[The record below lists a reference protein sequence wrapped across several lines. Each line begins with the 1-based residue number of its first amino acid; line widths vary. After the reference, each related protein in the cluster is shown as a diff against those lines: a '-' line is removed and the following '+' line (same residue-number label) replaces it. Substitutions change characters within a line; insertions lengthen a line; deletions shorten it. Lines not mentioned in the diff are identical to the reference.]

1 MIASQS
7 KQPSDSELQT
17 LFKPLIKAMGD
28 AADYR
33 HTKRPDESF
42 NHLSAVS
49 EGIKALGWPGV
60 PNTPAPYV
68 REMVDA
74 AHFYS
79 IKVLTQ
85 YRKTGPEEH
94 VDFVNQLKAALEELA
109 EYVKAHHTTGLKWN
123 PRGGSATD
131 AAGAAPAAA
140 SKPAAATAS
149 KPVAATGGGMGDVF
163 SAISKGTAITSGL
176 RKVDASMK
184 TKNRTDRVST
194 VTIDESKTPKVVP
207 KTVGGMGK
215 MGTPKVELQ
224 GGKKWAVEYQQ
235 KNQNIVIDQTDMKQ
249 TVYVYKCIDS
259 LIQIKGK
266 VNAITIDGCQ
276 RVSLVFDDCVASVEL
291 INCKSCKLQVMNKV
305 PTITVDKTDGAQIF
319 LSKESLD
326 TSVVTSKSS
335 EMNINVPDDED
346 DFIEIPVPEQYT
358 TKFDPATKK
367 LVTEVNNIEG

>member
-7 KQPSDSELQT
+7 KQPSDSDLQT

-33 HTKRPDESF
+33 HTKRPEASF

-49 EGIKALGWPGV
+49 EGIKAIGWPGV

-85 YRKTGPEEH
+85 YRKTGPAEH
-94 VDFVNQLKAALEELA
+94 VDFVNQLKTALEELSD
-109 EYVKAHHTTGLKWN
+109 YVKVHHTTGLKWN

-131 AAGAAPAAA
+131 AAPAA
-140 SKPAAATAS
+140 KPAAA
-149 KPVAATGGGMGDVF
+149 AATATVAKPAAGGGLGDVF
-163 SAISKGTAITSGL
+163 SAINKGTAITSGL

-194 VTIDESKTPKVVP
+194 VTIDENKTPKVVP

-235 KNQNIVIDQTDMKQ
+235 KNQNIVIDQTDMRQ

-266 VNAITIDGCQ
+266 VNAITVDGCQ

-305 PTITVDKTDGAQIF
+305 PTITVDKTDGAQIY

-335 EMNINVPDDED
+335 EMNINIPDDED
-346 DFIEIPVPEQYT
+346 DFTEIPVPEQYT

-367 LVTEVNNIEG
+367 LVTEVNSIDG